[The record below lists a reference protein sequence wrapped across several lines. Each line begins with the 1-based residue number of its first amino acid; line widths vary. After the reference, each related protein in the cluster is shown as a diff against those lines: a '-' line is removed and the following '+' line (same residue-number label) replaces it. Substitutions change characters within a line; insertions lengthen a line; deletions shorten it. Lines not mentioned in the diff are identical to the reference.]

1 MPLEDHFSLQI
12 FKISR
17 LLDKIT
23 GLQVTSPDMNG
34 RELDI
39 PISLEEASL
48 LNAASDDLRVNTY
61 YPGCHRRLKLVCKC
75 RDILGYSIFF
85 LFQINIYTPAGFI
98 YPHYDST
105 EIEIEN
111 IPEEHRIATS
121 MLYV

>member
-61 YPGCHRRLKLVCKC
+61 HQGCHRRGKLVCKC
-75 RDILGYSIFF
+75 HDKLGYSLFF
-85 LFQINIYTPAGFI
+85 
-98 YPHYDST
+98 
-105 EIEIEN
+105 
-111 IPEEHRIATS
+111 
-121 MLYV
+121 

>member
-1 MPLEDHFSLQI
+1 MPLEDHYSLQI

-61 YPGCHRRLKLVCKC
+61 YPGCHKIGVQMPRHTWLF
-75 RDILGYSIFF
+75 YFF